1 MRYAIVTETWPPEVN
16 GVALTVRDLAHGLRQ
31 RGHAVEVVRPRQHHR
46 ERAGDGT
53 MLTSGLRLPFYRSLR
68 CGLPAT
74 SRLRRAW
81 RRQRPD
87 AVYVATEGPLGWS
100 AMQAAR
106 SLGIPVASGFHTRFD
121 HYMRDYGLAV
131 LEPVARAWMRHVHNR
146 SAATLVPTRE
156 LRGTLGELG
165 FRDVVHLPRAVDT
178 ALFDPARR
186 DHDLRR
192 RWGVGPQ
199 GLAVIHVG
207 RIAAEK
213 NLRLAIRAFRALQQL
228 RPDARF
234 VWVGDGPE
242 REAIREA
249 NPDFI
254 FCGVQ
259 RGEALAGHFA
269 SADLFLFPSLS
280 ETFGNVTLEAMASGV
295 ATVAYRYGAAGE
307 HLRHGVHGAA
317 ITPHDD
323 AGFID
328 AACRLSLEDASRRA
342 MGVAARDAVRALRPA
357 QVAADFD
364 AILRDIAR
372 HGSQA
377 DGRAALA

>member
-1 MRYAIVTETWPPEVN
+1 
-16 GVALTVRDLAHGLRQ
+16 
-31 RGHAVEVVRPRQHHR
+31 
-46 ERAGDGT
+46 
-53 MLTSGLRLPFYRSLR
+53 
-68 CGLPAT
+68 
-74 SRLRRAW
+74 
-81 RRQRPD
+81 
-87 AVYVATEGPLGWS
+87 EGPLGWS

-234 VWVGDGPE
+234 
-242 REAIREA
+242 
-249 NPDFI
+249 
-254 FCGVQ
+254 
-259 RGEALAGHFA
+259 
-269 SADLFLFPSLS
+269 
-280 ETFGNVTLEAMASGV
+280 
-295 ATVAYRYGAAGE
+295 
-307 HLRHGVHGAA
+307 
-317 ITPHDD
+317 
-323 AGFID
+323 
-328 AACRLSLEDASRRA
+328 
-342 MGVAARDAVRALRPA
+342 
-357 QVAADFD
+357 
-364 AILRDIAR
+364 
-372 HGSQA
+372 
-377 DGRAALA
+377 